1 MAFEVSCEQA
11 PGRGVIGM
19 TPRPGAAC
27 RLDGDRDP
35 AAALGASPRREVRR
49 REGEARGA
57 VVNVDTLRVEV
68 VEWGWDAA
76 GVEPTGFDVQAWC
89 SGSGSGSGA
98 GAERRFARR
107 GVGRDE

>member
-35 AAALGASPRREVRR
+35 AAALGASPRREVQR

-57 VVNVDTLRVEV
+57 VVKVDTLRVEV

-76 GVEPTGFDVQAWC
+76 GVEPTGFDVQAC
-89 SGSGSGSGA
+89 VV
-98 GAERRFARR
+98 
-107 GVGRDE
+107 GVGVGVGLV